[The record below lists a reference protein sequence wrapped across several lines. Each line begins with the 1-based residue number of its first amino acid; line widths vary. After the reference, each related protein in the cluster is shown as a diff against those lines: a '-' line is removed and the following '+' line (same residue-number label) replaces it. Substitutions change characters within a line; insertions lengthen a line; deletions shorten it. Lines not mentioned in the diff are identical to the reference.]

1 MTKFQRRTFIGA
13 GALVLIGLIL
23 ALQKPAPPRVAF
35 HLLRYTNDTSGLQA
49 LLQMTNTGK
58 YLLYHLHTQVL
69 TNGVWRRSS
78 TQPPFGSFPP
88 YGASPSILPA
98 RLADYN
104 VWVPVPG
111 EGTTWKVELEI
122 LPYQRGRLEQKVIAA
137 FSTLGLKY
145 PFYSRRIRSPGF
157 KK

>member
-1 MTKFQRRTFIGA
+1 MTKFQRRIFVVA
-13 GALVLIGLIL
+13 GALALIFLIL
-23 ALQKPAPPRVAF
+23 AFQKPARPRVAF
-35 HLLRYTNDTSGLQA
+35 HLLRYSNDTSGLQA
-49 LLQMTNTGK
+49 LLQMTNSGK

-88 YGASPSILPA
+88 YGASPSVLPV

-111 EGTTWKVELEI
+111 EGATWRVELEI
-122 LPYQRGRLEQKVIAA
+122 LPYDRSRLEQKLITL
-137 FSTLGLKY
+137 FSTFRVNY
-145 PFYSRRIRSPGF
+145 PFYSRRIRSPEF